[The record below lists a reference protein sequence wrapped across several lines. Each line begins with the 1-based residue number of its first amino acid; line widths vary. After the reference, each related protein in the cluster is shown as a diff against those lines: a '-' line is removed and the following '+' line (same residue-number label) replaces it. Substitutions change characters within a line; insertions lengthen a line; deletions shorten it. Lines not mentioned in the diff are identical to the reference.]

1 MDQIESYRRIIQDIF
16 TSCQSVPYGW
26 EDAEEYDSQIII
38 DTKNDHYLLMSVGWK
53 DSERMLATIYQ
64 LDIKDGKI
72 WVQQD
77 NSDVGI
83 VDQLLD
89 KGVSKQDIVLAFY
102 APYRRKYTDFSTSEP
117 NVI

>member
-1 MDQIESYRRIIQDIF
+1 MDQVESYRNIIQNILMACRS
-16 TSCQSVPYGW
+16 TPYGW
-26 EDAEEYDSQIII
+26 EDADEYENQVIFDS
-38 DTKNDHYLLMSVGWK
+38 TNDHYLLMSVGWK

-64 LDIKDGKI
+64 LDIKNGKI

-89 KGVSKQDIVLAFY
+89 KGVPKQDIVLAFY
-102 APYRRKYTDFSTSEP
+102 APYRRQYTDFATS
-117 NVI
+117 NHTC